1 MENGNNNEQNQNSE
15 NTNMPLSENK
25 NPSLLNKNFNQNIK
39 TKTPQNQNPN
49 INSEDLKKAII
60 FLLGKELKDYSL
72 EKKKEYLSKK
82 ISIETL
88 EKAMEL
94 YPIIEANTNSKIEDY
109 IKEYEK
115 KNTKTSF
122 FDGLFDVGVLTTVI
136 ISTLGIN
143 YLLDLQRNKKNELF
157 YRESEKKLNE
167 ELIKI
172 SENMK
177 KELANELNSFCKKT
191 EVDEKIKE
199 KITLQNQNAG
209 LNLNLG
215 SKNVKEN
222 INSLKTELSVQEH
235 KLKEMSVKLEN
246 SGVILKQDVLRELGN
261 IIEENNKNLLLK
273 IIEMQNKLIINNT
286 NLNANN
292 TKNSKSYDNSN
303 ENKTMNEGTLQ
314 QENMINFIKDSQ
326 QSKLIN
332 KSTTDLNKLN
342 DRKNNPVI
350 TNEIINTPEKIS
362 NNIDQN
368 MNNPQK
374 IKDLENYFKSEFN
387 NKEENN
393 TSISQIIT
401 INDTQKDDIKIKD
414 TYNSNP
420 VMVKRTNI
428 EDNFRLNSNLNNEEN
443 ITTSSLVFDNIS
455 NNINVNAIIVHDK
468 IQNTKDELDFPTS
481 FNNIL
486 NSLDK
491 DKQNNFILQIK
502 VILIIYL
509 YFLINEFSYLTIL
522 QNQNNLNAIYE
533 ANKND
538 ESGHVN
544 INRINLSNGVFKTI
558 QANLMKDLLE
568 SSGFSKESQY
578 KYIFIKEKLENL
590 EKAVEYIENYRP

>member
-522 QNQNNLNAIYE
+522 QN
-533 ANKND
+533 
-538 ESGHVN
+538 
-544 INRINLSNGVFKTI
+544 
-558 QANLMKDLLE
+558 
-568 SSGFSKESQY
+568 
-578 KYIFIKEKLENL
+578 
-590 EKAVEYIENYRP
+590 